1 MTNQRVRLAD
11 AHAHL
16 FRSGYLGRYGRPS
29 SGGDDVNVY
38 RSLTLEHHID
48 LSLVVGYEGDTRYRG
63 NNAYVANLARDHEW
77 VAPLAYTPAGKPQAP
92 GNPFLGV
99 AVYLPSVADAVAFS
113 NWPEHVIAELFKRR
127 SIVSINAVPE
137 TLAVAAD
144 AIRRLTRCH
153 VLISHLGMPGRFQS
167 MPTKNQIG
175 STLKPLLSLSNAGT
189 VGVKLSGLYALT
201 SPMHAFPH
209 MAVRPLIDRIADS
222 FGTER
227 LYWGSDFSPA
237 LDYVSFIQ
245 TAHAVSDLPWSDAQR
260 AQVMGGN
267 LRRVV
272 GLARRAG
279 RGHANR

>member
-1 MTNQRVRLAD
+1 MRLAD

-16 FRSGYLGRYGRPS
+16 FRSGYAGRYGRPS

-38 RSLTLEHHID
+38 RSLMLEHRID
-48 LSLVVGYEGDTRYRG
+48 LSLVVGYEGDARYRG
-63 NNAYVANLARDHEW
+63 NNAYLANLARDHEW
-77 VAPLAYTPAGKPQAP
+77 IAPLAYTPAGKPQAP
-92 GNPFLGV
+92 GDPFFGV

-113 NWPEHVIAELFKRR
+113 NWPEHVIGELTRRR
-127 SIVSINAVPE
+127 SIVSLNANPE

-144 AIRRLTRCH
+144 GIRRLSGCH
-153 VLISHLGMPGRFQS
+153 VLVSHLGMPGRFERA
-167 MPTKNQIG
+167 PTKSEIA
-175 STLKPLLSLSNAGT
+175 SALKPLSSLSNARH

-209 MAVRPLIDRIADS
+209 LAVQPLIDWIADS
-222 FGTER
+222 FGAER

-272 GLARRAG
+272 GVARRAG
-279 RGHANR
+279 RGRANR